1 MKKNIVL
8 IVIPIAALSLSEHR
22 AFAQVVSPPVPVLN
36 NGYQAP
42 NPLGWGQAGAAMA
55 APRWQPTDYGPSI
68 LPQPADPIAA
78 NMQQAI
84 QANNAARNQFLLN
97 QINNDFE
104 LRKQQQQQQFE
115 MQEQAQQ
122 QAQQQQIQAQ
132 LDHNAAIERSYRI
145 LSATQLVRQTAGRDQ
160 ARIEQGVAAIE
171 NP

>member
-22 AFAQVVSPPVPVLN
+22 AFAQVVSPPVQVLN

-68 LPQPADPIAA
+68 LPQPVDPIAA

-115 MQEQAQQ
+115 MQAQQ

-132 LDHNAAIERSYRI
+132 LDRNAAIERSYRI
-145 LSATQLVRQTAGRDQ
+145 LSATQLVRQTADRDQ
-160 ARIEQGVAAIE
+160 TRIEQGVAAIV